1 MTDNKVSFK
10 LENKL
15 FELKRLYRRMESFA
29 KQHQLFPKDIFKIN
43 LCIEEHFTNIISHG
57 YTDCETH
64 WIDVTLAVEDG
75 NFMVRM
81 EDDGIPFNPTK
92 IIAPDFQCPL
102 EERKIG
108 GLGVFLTRHFMDTM
122 AYQRRDN
129 KNILVMTKKIKNSD
143 FEAEG

>member
-1 MTDNKVSFK
+1 MTGDKISFK

-15 FELKRLYRRMESFA
+15 FELKRLYRQTESFA
-29 KQHQLFPKDIFKIN
+29 KKHELNPKDIFKIN

-57 YTDCETH
+57 YSDSETH
-64 WIDVTLAVEDG
+64 WIDIALEVDDE

-92 IIAPDFQCPL
+92 IVAPDFQCSL

-129 KNILVMTKKIKNSD
+129 KNILVMTKKIKNSGLQ
-143 FEAEG
+143 AEG